1 MGSGGADQCL
11 RTIFTVLAALARA
24 FNEAGH
30 PSMQAAA
37 AEFAPRLADVEIGK
51 QNTDSFPEYPM
62 YLFRVCLGLGDSSEN
77 IAVLGQR

>member
-30 PSMQAAA
+30 PSMQVAA
-37 AEFAPRLADVEIGK
+37 AEFAPRLAEVEIGK
-51 QNTDSFPEYPM
+51 QRTDGFTEYSV
-62 YLFRVCLGLGDSSEN
+62 YLFRDCLGSGDSSEN